1 MKSLRIILLCVLIA
15 LLIMISSLL
24 RPRFIYQK
32 GITQLKLKN
41 YTQAAAFFK
50 KAEQV
55 MPASI
60 SAWFARAD
68 LFRIYTNYGKTLY
81 NLGAKDWKEQGLS
94 IASFDILVRAK
105 FYLDKAAII
114 EPQHYINA
122 YWLTRTEQGL
132 EKSYAWLNPG
142 KKNPYNADPYYRKA
156 LPLRPSGITIRYAYL
171 KYLQYKGFKTKIP
184 ELVRDMM
191 EIYPPSYWQLKK
203 ESFYNDDL
211 IPYIGQGLNFAL
223 EKQILPKDALKAFSD
238 IYAAKNNFEK
248 AISYYQDLLD
258 LKPSLNSPNDYIHMG
273 GLYLKA
279 GQYQDSLNFF
289 QKGFLI
295 SKSSNSAINR
305 IYKLFKQEKLF
316 MEFLRFSTYLQ
327 ENNPGNPAL
336 NISLDMSVAT
346 CWIDM
351 GYPQLA
357 KARLIKINAA
367 APHAPA
373 YYRLAQIAAREKNWD
388 HMETA
393 IQKATRLDQDN
404 HHYYTLLSRALINQ
418 KKYLHAEEVATKAIQ
433 CAPKNNPWVFNDR
446 ARIRWHLKKY
456 TPAAEDWK
464 KAFAIKPDRSDFAF
478 RVALAYEQKGQFKQA
493 LIYIKKAIHLTPDNQ
508 TYKNLQKRLEPL

>member
-1 MKSLRIILLCVLIA
+1 M
-15 LLIMISSLL
+15 
-24 RPRFIYQK
+24 YQK

-41 YTQAAAFFK
+41 YTQAAAFLK

-55 MPASI
+55 MPESI

-81 NLGAKDWKEQGLS
+81 NLGVKDWKEQGLS
-94 IASFDILVRAK
+94 ITSFDILIRAK
-105 FYLDKAAII
+105 FYLEKAAII

-132 EKSYAWLNPG
+132 EKSYVWLHPG
-142 KKNPYNADPYYRKA
+142 KKNPYNAGPYYQKA

-171 KYLQYKGFKTKIP
+171 KYLHYKGFKTKIP

-191 EIYPPSYWQLKK
+191 EIHPPSYWQLKK
-203 ESFYNDDL
+203 ESFYSDDL
-211 IPYIGQGLNFAL
+211 IPHIGQGLNFAL

-248 AISYYQDLLD
+248 AISYYQDLLN
-258 LKPSLNSPNDYIHMG
+258 LKPSLNSSGNYIHMG

-279 GQYQDSLNFF
+279 GQYQDGFNFF

-295 SKSSNSAINR
+295 SKSSHSAITR

-327 ENNPGNPAL
+327 ENNPGNPNF
-336 NISLDMSVAT
+336 NISLDMSVAK
-346 CWIDM
+346 CWLDM

-367 APHAPA
+367 RPHAPA
-373 YYRLAQIAAREKNWD
+373 YYHLAQIAAKEKNWD

-404 HHYYTLLSRALINQ
+404 HSYYTLFSRALVNQ

-433 CAPKNNPWVFNDR
+433 HAPKNNPWVFNNR
-446 ARIRWHLKKY
+446 ARIRWRLKKY
-456 TPAAEDWK
+456 ALAAEDWK
-464 KAFAIKPDRSDFAF
+464 KAFAIKPDRSDFPY
-478 RVALAYEQKGQFKQA
+478 RIALAHEQQGQFKKA
-493 LIYIKKAIHLTPDNQ
+493 LTFIKKAIALDPDNQ
-508 TYKNLQKRLEPL
+508 AYKNLQKRLDQISRGLTPKIK